1 MALVRN
7 AANTLRKGRIGETTY
22 YASKGRQIARQAL
35 NNSNYGESARR
46 SIAQQTRR
54 VKWANLVNFY
64 KLCAAWMP
72 KAFENKKAGQT
83 DYNKFMQLNANT
95 ARVALTRDQAINGG
109 AVVDAFAITQGTL
122 ATVTS
127 QEMGSSGVP
136 TRINVRGVT
145 IDETTTVGGLSTAI
159 IENNADIVAGMQLS
173 VVEVSVTEDANDIPR
188 SAVSFW
194 EVVLDPENTEP
205 LTRYIPVG
213 TLNATG
219 STLNV
224 SRGGS
229 TNNGVAVILSQQTDT
244 GLKVSSETLVGLFGM
259 AQQYSTD
266 AVVAAAI
273 DTYGVDREVILSPD
287 AAVPIA

>member
-83 DYNKFMQLNANT
+83 DYNKFMQLNTNA

-109 AVVDAFAITQGTL
+109 CVADAFAITQGTL
-122 ATVTS
+122 PSATPSEVN
-127 QEMGSSGVP
+127 P
-136 TRINVRGVT
+136 TGASLLELPNDFEFT
-145 IDETTTVGGLSTAI
+145 ANTTVGAFAAALIAA
-159 IENNADIVAGMQLS
+159 NAHISAGMQLS
-173 VVEVSVTEDANDIPR
+173 VVLITQSVDANNIPR
-188 SAVSFW
+188 PAVSFY
-194 EVVLDPENTEP
+194 EVILNPGSEDLLSKFVPTGTFGISMFY
-205 LTRYIPVG
+205 LTFEG
-213 TLNATG
+213 FKTQG
-219 STLNV
+219 SCGAL
-224 SRGGS
+224 
-229 TNNGVAVILSQQTDT
+229 ILSQQTDT
-244 GLKVSSETLVGLFGM
+244 GLKVSSETLAGSFTT
-259 AQQYSTD
+259 AQEFSTD

-287 AAVPIA
+287 AAEPIA